1 MEDKTKELEAKMA
14 EMERQIAE
22 KDAIIEQKNQDLV
35 GQRKQYKK
43 LADMTQ
49 EEKDALSQK
58 EIELQERQEEME
70 RQQEEFQKQQAEIR
84 QKEVT
89 ARKEAAIKKLVGD
102 NEEYAE
108 KLRANI
114 DRIKDSDA
122 AFTEDEISK
131 LASDAFNMLGDDRP
145 NPVSEALNG
154 RGSDA
159 IYKNDGGYADT
170 PEGKALADT
179 LGIGEPAPEAKPA
192 APAPA
197 NPAVEQLDSVIQ

>member
-1 MEDKTKELEAKMA
+1 MDLEDRIKELEAEKEA
-14 EMERQIAE
+14 LEKTVAE

-43 LADMTQ
+43 LSEMTQ
-49 EEKDALSQK
+49 DEKDALSQK

-70 RQQEEFQKQQAEIR
+70 RQQEEFEKQQAEIR

-102 NEEYAE
+102 NEEYAD
-108 KLRANI
+108 KLRANM

-122 AFTEDEISK
+122 VQTEDEIAA
-131 LASDAFNMLGDDRP
+131 LADTAFNMLGNDKP
-145 NPVSEALNG
+145 EPVANAVNSAYGNPPAKTDS
-154 RGSDA
+154 
-159 IYKNDGGYADT
+159 GYADT
-170 PEGKALADT
+170 PEGKQLEQQLGLAT
-179 LGIGEPAPEAKPA
+179 EEAPKP

-197 NPAVEQLDSVIQ
+197 NPAVAELDSVIQ